1 MNNLPDAIIASGS
14 APLLVWHSGS
24 SKADQTG
31 KGRFSS
37 YLGWAIEAGKDPI
50 LDRACVDA
58 GYKQMRMQHFG
69 GDESE
74 QWNIGEE
81 LRIFPLTAGPCVKS
95 ALQYNRGDTLRR
107 LADVGLVAA
116 WPATDY
122 DGRKGRSS
130 IAFRGIVPALWAAG
144 YTGLVQVGAK
154 GMVTDSLLQA
164 LADHA
169 GRARMAVQDALGRTI
184 SPPQLLLPL
193 VAGPDKIVGKEGAQS
208 NVTLIACGHP
218 KTYTA
223 EEAQALLAPED
234 IEQALDAEW
243 PEVQALDAEWP
254 EVQAWARG
262 ALEPRT
268 PTVVQDE
275 YLQRLDAAEDRPRLN
290 APQKIEHD
298 LLGMLDIV
306 ETTSDP
312 REVEMIRLEALDAR
326 NDGRLT
332 VGEQAVVAKA
342 VLAAESRLQQVVDAT
357 PF

>member
-14 APLLVWHSGS
+14 APLLVWHNGS

-31 KGRFSS
+31 KGRYTS
-37 YLGWAIEAGKDPI
+37 YLGWTTEAGKDPI
-50 LDRACVDA
+50 LNRACGGA

-69 GDESE
+69 GAKSD
-74 QWNIGEE
+74 QWDIGEE

-107 LADVGLVAA
+107 LADAGLVAA
-116 WPATDY
+116 WPKTDY
-122 DGRKGRSS
+122 DGRPGRSS
-130 IAFRGIVPALWAAG
+130 IAFRGIVPTLWNAG
-144 YTGLVQVGAK
+144 YTALVQAGAK

-169 GRARMAVQDALGRTI
+169 GRARMAVQDALGKTI
-184 SPPQLLLPL
+184 SPPLLFLPL
-193 VAGPDKIVGKEGAQS
+193 VAGPDKVVGKEDAQS

-218 KTYTA
+218 KAFTA

-234 IEQALDAEW
+234 IE
-243 PEVQALDAEWP
+243 QALDAEWP

-275 YLQRLDAAEDRPRLN
+275 YLQRLDASEDRPRIGG
-290 APQKIEHD
+290 PSRVEHD

-306 ETTSDP
+306 ETSTDP
-312 REVEMIRLEALDAR
+312 REMEMIRLEALDAR
-326 NDGRLT
+326 NAGRIT
-332 VGEQAVVAKA
+332 VGEQAVVGKA
-342 VLAAESRLQQVVDAT
+342 VLKAEERLGAVADAS
-357 PF
+357 FI

>member
-1 MNNLPDAIIASGS
+1 MNNLPEAIIASGS

-31 KGRFSS
+31 KGRFTS

-58 GYKQMRMQHFG
+58 GYKQMKMQHFG

-81 LRIFPLTAGPCVKS
+81 LRLFPLTAGPCVKS

-107 LADVGLVAA
+107 LADAGLVAA

-130 IAFRGIVPALWAAG
+130 IAFRGIVPALWNAG

-169 GRARMAVQDALGRTI
+169 GRARMPVQDALGKTI
-184 SPPQLLLPL
+184 SPPLLLLPL
-193 VAGPDKIVGKEGAQS
+193 VAGADKIVGKEGAQS

-218 KTYTA
+218 KTYTV

-234 IEQALDAEW
+234 IE
-243 PEVQALDAEWP
+243 QALDAEWP

-275 YLQRLDAAEDRPRLN
+275 YLQRLDASAEASEDRPRLN
-290 APQKIEHD
+290 APAKIERD
-298 LLGMLDIV
+298 LLSMLDVV
-306 ETTSDP
+306 ETTTDP

-326 NDGRLT
+326 NAGRIT
-332 VGEQAVVAKA
+332 VGEQAVVGKA
-342 VLAAESRLQQVVDAT
+342 VLKAEERLGAVADAS
-357 PF
+357 FI